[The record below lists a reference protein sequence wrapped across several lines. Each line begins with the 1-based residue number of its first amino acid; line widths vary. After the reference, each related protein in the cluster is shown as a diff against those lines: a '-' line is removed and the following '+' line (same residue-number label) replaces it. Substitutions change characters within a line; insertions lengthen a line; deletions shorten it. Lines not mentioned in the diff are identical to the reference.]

1 MELGKYNTL
10 VYAKN
15 TDFGIYLKDTMVSD
29 EEVLLPKK
37 WVPSDLE
44 IGDPMEVF
52 LYKDSKGRLLATT
65 MKPKVT
71 LGGIAWLK
79 VTAVTKIGAFLDW
92 GLEKELLLPFA
103 EQTRRVKEGQEVLIA
118 LYQDKSSRLAA
129 TMKLYPYLS
138 LRSPYTIGDEVTGTV
153 YEDSDRFGIF
163 VAVDD
168 RYSALI
174 PRREISGKE
183 LMPGERITARI
194 SRIHEDGKIDLDL
207 RKKAYQ
213 QMDDDAQSLLS
224 LLQDK
229 GGVLPLSDHSD
240 PEQIRE
246 LTGMSKNAFKRAI
259 GRLYKERRIEL
270 ADEQIVLK
278 Q

>member
-15 TDFGIYLKDTMVSD
+15 TDFGIYLKDTMISE

-71 LGGIAWLK
+71 LGGIARLK

-103 EQTRRVKEGQEVLIA
+103 EQTKRVKEGEEILIA
-118 LYQDKSSRLAA
+118 LYTDKSSRLAA

-138 LRSPYTIGDEVTGTV
+138 LRSPYAIGDEVTGTV
-153 YEDSDRFGIF
+153 YEDSDHFGIF

-168 RYSALI
+168 RFSALI
-174 PRREISGKE
+174 PRREISGKG
-183 LMPGERITARI
+183 PAVGEQITGRI

-207 RKKAYQ
+207 RKKAYL
-213 QMDDDAQSLLS
+213 QMDDDAQILLS
-224 LLQDK
+224 LLQENE
-229 GGVLPLSDHSD
+229 GSLPLTDRSG
-240 PEQIRE
+240 PEQIRD
-246 LTGMSKNAFKRAI
+246 LTGMSKNAFKRAV
-259 GRLYKERRIEL
+259 GRLYKERKIDLEEDRI
-270 ADEQIVLK
+270 ALK
-278 Q
+278 K